1 MFQVKGTFHKC
12 FRFNVSPPY
21 SSTQPLPESALGPPS
36 TLHAQHPTIQS
47 TVSALKSEASSTLES
62 LVQAPQRQTR
72 SSAHPVAL
80 ARREQLEARPLPPQE
95 LAQECKSLIQMLN
108 EWKDIDGQWN
118 AVKEEWSQECE
129 RLSEARGERQLNSSD
144 SSKSDHPDPPED
156 WVCFLVLI
164 SIYVRLILICI

>member
-1 MFQVKGTFHKC
+1 MFQVKGTFHNC
-12 FRFNVSPPY
+12 FCFHVSPPC
-21 SSTQPLPESALGPPS
+21 SSTQLLESALELSS
-36 TLHAQHPTIQS
+36 TLQAQHPAIQNS
-47 TVSALKSEASSTLES
+47 VFALKSEASSTLEP
-62 LVQAPQRQTR
+62 LVQAAQIQTQ
-72 SSAHPVAL
+72 SSAHEVAL
-80 ARREQLEARPLPPQE
+80 ARREQLEAQPLPPQE
-95 LAQECKSLIQMLN
+95 LAQECKSLMQMLN